1 MKIKK
6 SKQNIEKDRNEEK
19 RRNVKH
25 RKQIENERNNKKKEE
40 IKFKETLTIDAISNS
55 VLKIESI
62 IFS

>member
-6 SKQNIEKDRNEEK
+6 SKQSIEKDRNEEK

-25 RKQIENERNNKKKEE
+25 RKQIENERSNKKKEE
-40 IKFKETLTIDAISNS
+40 IKFKETLTIDAISNCVS
-55 VLKIESI
+55 KIDDI